1 MEQEPTLAELK
12 AENARLKAELVAVKD
27 RWERELLIAKA
38 NLLTV
43 QEELD
48 AVKEHLRA
56 SLLRTIEAEDAA
68 FNVRDEAAQAVK
80 SALEK

>member
-1 MEQEPTLAELK
+1 MEQTPTIADLQ
-12 AENARLKAELVAVKD
+12 AENARLKAELATVKE

-56 SLLRTIEAEDAA
+56 SLLRTIEAEDEA
-68 FNVRDEAAQAVK
+68 FNVRDDAAKAVQ

>member
-12 AENARLKAELVAVKD
+12 AENARLKAELATVKD

-48 AVKEHLRA
+48 SVKEHLRA
-56 SLLRTIEAEDAA
+56 ALLRTIEAEDDA

-80 SALEK
+80 NALEK

>member
-1 MEQEPTLAELK
+1 MESDELT
-12 AENARLKAELVAVKD
+12 ALREENARLKAELATVKE

-48 AVKEHLRA
+48 TVKEHLRA
-56 SLLRTIEAEDAA
+56 SLLRTIEAEDDA

-80 SALEK
+80 TALEK

>member
-38 NLLTV
+38 NLMTV

-56 SLLRTIEAEDAA
+56 SLLRPIEAEDEA